1 MSEVILLDATIDK
14 KSKFRSIRDLLF
26 GDKESPE
33 VFVLSIV
40 SNNNVTNTVFK
51 DYKLAYHEFI
61 HMLNDYNASVYF
73 DSETS
78 KEAFNSDGI
87 KIQLQ
92 KRALIGG

>member
-1 MSEVILLDATIDK
+1 MILLDVVINK
-14 KSKFRSIRDLLF
+14 KGRFESIKDFLF
-26 GDKESPE
+26 HEKESPE

-40 SNNNVTNTVFK
+40 SNNNITNTVFK
-51 DYKLAYHEFI
+51 NYKLAYFEFTYK
-61 HMLNDYNASVYF
+61 LNDYNASIYF

>member
-1 MSEVILLDATIDK
+1 MDVAINK
-14 KSKFRSIRDLLF
+14 KSRFGSIKDLLF
-26 GDKESPE
+26 HEKQSPE
-33 VFVLSIV
+33 VFVLSVV

-51 DYKLAYHEFI
+51 DYKLAYHEFT
-61 HMLNDYNASVYF
+61 HMLNDYNASIYF

>member
-14 KSKFRSIRDLLF
+14 KSKFRSIRDLF
-26 GDKESPE
+26 FSDKDSPE

-51 DYKLAYHEFI
+51 DYKLAYHEFT
-61 HMLNDYNASVYF
+61 HMLNDHDASIYF

-78 KEAFNSDGI
+78 KEAISSDGT
-87 KIQLQ
+87 KIQL
-92 KRALIGG
+92 RTESLIGG